1 MRVSF
6 EQKGGITGAT
16 LRSCVDFNDLP
27 LDDAKILDDAI
38 NNSNFFILEKES
50 LPKIGSDYF
59 IYTITVD
66 SDNKSHKI
74 ITSDSTAPKA
84 LKPLIK
90 YMRKKALS

>member
-1 MRVSF
+1 MKVSF
-6 EQKGGITGAT
+6 EQEGGITGAT
-16 LRSCVDFNDLP
+16 LKSFVDTNSIST
-27 LDDAKILDDAI
+27 DDAKILNDAI
-38 NNSNFFILEKES
+38 NNSNFFILDKES
-50 LPKIGSDYF
+50 LPEKGADYF

-90 YMRKKALS
+90 YMRNKALL